1 MKLVVVNK
9 WTYLYLLLPVVGVI
23 KFLIYDISLFAT
35 NIANFGYHLFI
46 SILISVIGIGF
57 FIKFNTRSHWMNPDH
72 PED

>member
-1 MKLVVVNK
+1 MKLFVVNK

-23 KFLIYDISLFAT
+23 KFLIYDISLFTT
-35 NIANFGYHLFI
+35 NIAYFGYHLFI
-46 SILISVIGIGF
+46 SILISVIGIFF